1 MKLTGFL
8 SSLVKVLKGIT
19 SILALIILGFVVL
32 FILYK
37 TGLIEYDAK
46 EICIDDG
53 KVWDGDLQK
62 CRDDCLTWNEKDG
75 CVPL

>member
-8 SSLVKVLKGIT
+8 SSLVKVLKGIS
-19 SILALIILGFVVL
+19 SILAIIILGFFVL

-37 TGLIEYDAK
+37 TGLIEYDAR